1 MQRHE
6 GDFLRGLGQRIQV
19 MIMQRNAPG
28 LYTLPHR
35 VARQQFPCRA
45 QQHGAF
51 PFRHAIQPAEDH
63 HRSGTRPDKPRRQG
77 AKMAR
82 IGREGTFRRGINR
95 FQSPAWWQPLRRRQK
110 LWRRGGCAP

>member
-6 GDFLRGLGQRIQV
+6 GDFLRGLGQGIQV

-28 LYTLPHR
+28 LDTLPHR
-35 VARQQFPCRA
+35 VARQQFPRWA
-45 QQHGAF
+45 EQHGAIT
-51 PFRHAIQPAEDH
+51 FRHAIQPAEDQ
-63 HRSGTRPDKPRRQG
+63 HRSRTRPDKPRWQG

-110 LWRRGGCAP
+110 LWRRGCCAP

>member
-6 GDFLRGLGQRIQV
+6 GDFLRGLGQGIQV

-28 LYTLPHR
+28 LDTLPHR
-35 VARQQFPCRA
+35 VARQQFPRWA
-45 QQHGAF
+45 EQHGAIT
-51 PFRHAIQPAEDH
+51 FRHAIQPAEDQ
-63 HRSGTRPDKPRRQG
+63 HRSRTRPDKPRWQG

-95 FQSPAWWQPLRRRQK
+95 FQSAAWWQPLRRRQK

>member
-6 GDFLRGLGQRIQV
+6 GDFLRGLRQGFQI
-19 MIMQRNAPG
+19 MIMQRNAPRH
-28 LYTLPHR
+28 YTLPHR
-35 VARQQFPCRA
+35 MARQQFPRWA

-63 HRSGTRPDKPRRQG
+63 HRSRTRPDKPRRQEP
-77 AKMAR
+77 KMAR

>member
-6 GDFLRGLGQRIQV
+6 GDFLRGLRQGFQV
-19 MIMQRNAPG
+19 MIMQRNAPR
-28 LYTLPHR
+28 LDTLPHR
-35 VARQQFPCRA
+35 VAREQFPCRA
-45 QQHGAF
+45 QQQGTIT
-51 PFRHAIQPAEDH
+51 PRHAIQPAEDH
-63 HRSGTRPDKPRRQG
+63 HRSGARPGKPRRQW

-82 IGREGTFRRGINR
+82 IGREGTFRCGINR

>member
-6 GDFLRGLGQRIQV
+6 GDFLRGLRQGFQV
-19 MIMQRNAPG
+19 MIMQRNSPS
-28 LYTLPHR
+28 LDTLPHR

-51 PFRHAIQPAEDH
+51 PFRHAIQPAEDQ
-63 HRSGTRPDKPRRQG
+63 HRSRTRPDKPRRQG
-77 AKMAR
+77 PKMAR

-95 FQSPAWWQPLRRRQK
+95 FQSTAWWQPLRRRQK

>member
-6 GDFLRGLGQRIQV
+6 GDFLRGLGQGIQI

-28 LYTLPHR
+28 LDTPPHCM
-35 VARQQFPCRA
+35 AREQFPCRA
-45 QQHGAF
+45 QQHSAIT
-51 PFRHAIQPAEDH
+51 FRHAIQPAEDH
-63 HRSGTRPDKPRRQG
+63 HRSGTRPGKPRRQW

-82 IGREGTFRRGINR
+82 VGRKCTCRCGINR
-95 FQSPAWWQPLRRRQK
+95 FQSPAWWQTLRRRQK

>member
-6 GDFLRGLGQRIQV
+6 GDFLRGLRQGFQV

-28 LYTLPHR
+28 LDTLPHR
-35 VARQQFPCRA
+35 VARQQCPCRA
-45 QQHGAF
+45 QQHSAF

-82 IGREGTFRRGINR
+82 IGRECTCRCGINR
-95 FQSPAWWQPLRRRQK
+95 FQSAAWWQPLRCRQK

>member
-45 QQHGAF
+45 QQHSAF

-82 IGREGTFRRGINR
+82 IGREGTFRCSINR
-95 FQSPAWWQPLRRRQK
+95 FQSAAW
-110 LWRRGGCAP
+110 

>member
-6 GDFLRGLGQRIQV
+6 GDFLRGFRQGFQI
-19 MIMQRNAPG
+19 MIMQRNAPR

-35 VARQQFPCRA
+35 MARQQFPCRP

-63 HRSGTRPDKPRRQG
+63 HRSRTRPDKPRRQG

-95 FQSPAWWQPLRRRQK
+95 FQSATWWQPLRRRQK

>member
-6 GDFLRGLGQRIQV
+6 GDFLRSLWQGFQI

-28 LYTLPHR
+28 LDAFAHGM
-35 VARQQFPCRA
+35 ARQQFPRWA
-45 QQHGAF
+45 QQHGTIT
-51 PFRHAIQPAEDH
+51 FRHAIQPAEDQ
-63 HRSGTRPDKPRRQG
+63 HRSRTRPDKPRGQG
-77 AKMAR
+77 PKMAR

-95 FQSPAWWQPLRRRQK
+95 FQSPAWWQTLRRRQK

>member
-28 LYTLPHR
+28 LDTLPHHM
-35 VARQQFPCRA
+35 ARQQFPCRA

-51 PFRHAIQPAEDH
+51 PFRHAFQPA
-63 HRSGTRPDKPRRQG
+63 
-77 AKMAR
+77 
-82 IGREGTFRRGINR
+82 
-95 FQSPAWWQPLRRRQK
+95 
-110 LWRRGGCAP
+110 

>member
-6 GDFLRGLGQRIQV
+6 GDFLRGLGQGIQI

-28 LYTLPHR
+28 LDTLPHR
-35 VARQQFPCRA
+35 VAREQFPRRA
-45 QQHGAF
+45 QQHGAIT
-51 PFRHAIQPAEDH
+51 FRHAIQPAEDH
-63 HRSGTRPDKPRRQG
+63 HRSGTRPGKPRRQW

-82 IGREGTFRRGINR
+82 VGRKCTCRCGINR

>member
-6 GDFLRGLGQRIQV
+6 GDFLRGLRQGFQI

-28 LYTLPHR
+28 LYTLPHCM
-35 VARQQFPCRA
+35 ARQQFPCRA

-63 HRSGTRPDKPRRQG
+63 HRRRTRPDKPRRQWP
-77 AKMAR
+77 KMAG
-82 IGREGTFRRGINR
+82 IGREGTFSRGINR
-95 FQSPAWWQPLRRRQK
+95 FQSAAWWQTLRHRQK

>member
-6 GDFLRGLGQRIQV
+6 GDFLRGLGQGFQV

-28 LYTLPHR
+28 LDTLPHCM
-35 VARQQFPCRA
+35 AREQCPCRA
-45 QQHGAF
+45 QQHSAF

-82 IGREGTFRRGINR
+82 IGREDTFRRCINR